1 MRVKEAWKV
10 VAEDKMTYAKALSSV
25 VKSKDTKTKPDSAHA
40 LGGRP
45 DSTAIGRADVIE
57 ATGRDARPI
66 YLAAVVEQ
74 RRTARKSTCSTE
86 CQTEPEVVTVVTQ
99 TSAEC
104 STQTES
110 LPEERA
116 CQTSTDVEI
125 QTVKVSENFDAED
138 KYAMASVFEMIGLM
152 LNYVNQRVRTD
163 SHYERVRRQFQ
174 RSFKSI
180 IERNYMQDE
189 SDDSD
194 ESDDEESNKCQEER
208 GPVTRQH
215 TAKSN

>member
-1 MRVKEAWKV
+1 MA
-10 VAEDKMTYAKALSSV
+10 
-25 VKSKDTKTKPDSAHA
+25 
-40 LGGRP
+40 
-45 DSTAIGRADVIE
+45 
-57 ATGRDARPI
+57 
-66 YLAAVVEQ
+66 
-74 RRTARKSTCSTE
+74 
-86 CQTEPEVVTVVTQ
+86 TVVTQ
-99 TSAEC
+99 TTSEC

-116 CQTSTDVEI
+116 CQTSTDAEI
-125 QTVKVSENFDAED
+125 QTVKVSENFDTED
-138 KYAMASVFEMIGLM
+138 KYALASMYEMIGLM

-189 SDDSD
+189 SDED
-194 ESDDEESNKCQEER
+194 DDEESQKCQEER